1 MDDGL
6 SGANGLFAGAD
17 EFEVE
22 KGFAFDERPLLD
34 GAAPKRAAP
43 KSFAGAGA
51 VCCSCF
57 AASSCLFSGCCE
69 D

>member
-1 MDDGL
+1 MDGGWG
-6 SGANGLFAGAD
+6 GANGLFAGAD

-22 KGFAFDERPLLD
+22 KGFAFDDRLLLD

-51 VCCSCF
+51 V
-57 AASSCLFSGCCE
+57 
-69 D
+69 